1 LKRRSPYDVMAL
13 IQRELLRNP
22 SLKPY
27 QLSKRC
33 KVDWLT
39 AKKVSNVL
47 EKEGLLPRFRG

>member
-1 LKRRSPYDVMAL
+1 MKRRSPYDVMAL